1 MKLRQPGFLAENIIS
16 HDSEIFDYI
25 SELHDYLWKFVK
37 VQIPSASGDLTDYID
52 IALREA
58 EYKKEVSK

>member
-1 MKLRQPGFLAENIIS
+1 MKS
-16 HDSEIFDYI
+16 SDSEIFDYI
-25 SELHDYLWKFVK
+25 RELHDYLWKFIR
-37 VQIPSASGDLTDYID
+37 VQIPSAGGDLTNYVD